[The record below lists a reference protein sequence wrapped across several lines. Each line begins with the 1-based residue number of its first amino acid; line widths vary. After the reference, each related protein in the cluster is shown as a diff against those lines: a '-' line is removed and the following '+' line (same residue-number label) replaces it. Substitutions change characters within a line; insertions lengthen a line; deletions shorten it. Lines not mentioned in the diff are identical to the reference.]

1 MSDFKRVWITILPI
15 GLLLLVS
22 ACTPIAVSTGAV
34 ATGMVAERRGT
45 GEYLEDVWV
54 SWNIRGSFI
63 KSDVVKVANINVS
76 TYQGRVLLT
85 GVAASQE
92 EIDEAISLANKTRG
106 VLEVSSELKV
116 QSETPKELAKDVW
129 ISTQVKSR
137 LFSSDHVRGIDIHVE
152 TTKGVVY
159 LTGQAQS
166 IDERN
171 QAIESAK
178 AVKGVV
184 EVVSYI
190 LVNNKAIPVY
200 KKNDSSSESSDPDR
214 ADK

>member
-1 MSDFKRVWITILPI
+1 MSNIKRVFTIILPV
-15 GLLLLVS
+15 GLLLLIS
-22 ACTPIAVSTGAV
+22 GCTSVAVGTGAV
-34 ATGMVAERRGT
+34 ATGMVAERRGA
-45 GEYLEDVWV
+45 GDYVEDIWV
-54 SWNIRGSFI
+54 AWKIRGSFVQSE
-63 KSDVVKVANINVS
+63 KVRVANVNVS
-76 TYQGRVLLT
+76 VYQGRVLLT

-92 EIDEAISLANKTRG
+92 EISEAISLAKNTRG
-106 VLEVSSELKV
+106 VLEVSSEIQV
-116 QSETPKELAKDVW
+116 QSETPKELANDVW

-166 IDERN
+166 VEERD

-178 AVKGVV
+178 SVSGVV

-190 LVNNKAIPVY
+190 LVNDKAIPVY
-200 KKNDSSSESSDPDR
+200 NKTTSPGVME
-214 ADK
+214 

>member
-1 MSDFKRVWITILPI
+1 MSDIKRACFTILPI

-22 ACTPIAVSTGAV
+22 ACTSVAVGTGAV
-34 ATGMVAERRGT
+34 ATGMVAERRGA
-45 GEYLEDVWV
+45 GEYVEDIWV
-54 SWNIRGSFI
+54 AWNIRGSYI
-63 KSDVVKVANINVS
+63 KSDIVKVANINVS
-76 TYQGRVLLT
+76 SYQGRVLLT
-85 GVAASQE
+85 GVAASKE
-92 EIDEAISLANKTRG
+92 EIKEAISLAKKTRG
-106 VLEVSSELKV
+106 VLDVASEIKV
-116 QSETPKELAKDVW
+116 DSETAKELAKDAW

-166 IDERN
+166 IAERD
-171 QAIESAK
+171 QALESAK
-178 AVKGVV
+178 LVKGVV

-200 KKNDSSSESSDPDR
+200 KKKSSIPENNEPESIE
-214 ADK
+214 K

>member
-1 MSDFKRVWITILPI
+1 MSDFKRAWITILPI

-22 ACTPIAVSTGAV
+22 ACTSIAVGTGAV
-34 ATGMVAERRGT
+34 ATGMVAERRGA
-45 GEYLEDVWV
+45 GEFVEDVWV
-54 SWNIRGSFI
+54 SWKIRGFFI
-63 KSDVVKVANINVS
+63 KSDLVRVANINVS
-76 TYQGRVLLT
+76 SYQGRVLLT

-92 EIDEAISLANKTRG
+92 EIDEAISLAKDTRG
-106 VLEVSSELKV
+106 VVKVSSEVQV
-116 QSETPKELAKDVW
+116 QSETAKELAKDVW
-129 ISTQVKSR
+129 ISAQVKSR

-166 IDERN
+166 ITERD

-178 AVKGVV
+178 TVKGVV

-190 LVNNKAIPVY
+190 MVNDKAIPVY
-200 KKNDSSSESSDPDR
+200 NKSATEQNDPDR